1 MAEPYNTNKI
11 RLIGGVSIFS
21 DGLYNWTL
29 ITQPKIQFVD
39 RSQSP
44 TTVKFAYQIAVTNAL
59 SYTSSF
65 SFDTYVSRDFGPYFK
80 EGGSQSLKVKSVSQE
95 EVTFDFTIPANET
108 AKSMSVI
115 LVKSYT

>member
-11 RLIGGVSIFS
+11 RLIGGVSVFNN
-21 DGLYNWTL
+21 GAYNWTL
-29 ITQPKIQFVD
+29 ITQPKTQFVD

-44 TTVKFAYQIAVTNAL
+44 TTVKFAYQVAVKGTL
-59 SYTSSF
+59 SF
-65 SFDTYVSRDFGPYFK
+65 NGVSFDTYVSRDFGPYVK
-80 EGGSQSLKVKSVSQE
+80 EGTSQSLSIKSVTQE

-115 LVKSYT
+115 LVMSYA